1 MAKSPISKAKTV
13 QKSGL
18 SLVTVATDKIRDRI
32 LALALAPG
40 MQLDETILRDTLGIS
55 RTPAREALNRL
66 VTEGL
71 VEVRASKGFFVR
83 SLDLDE
89 IARLFDAYLIS
100 ELSIASLCRFT
111 HPNLAADLRTIQE
124 HHRRAVEN
132 QAFLEITATNAAFH
146 TRIADATDNS
156 FLIEFSR
163 RIHNYARRLAY
174 FSYSWESEDQA
185 YFSAQQTRIVED
197 HNEIIDR
204 VEQRDRDGLIE
215 VVTLHS
221 ELFRTRIARFIQ
233 GQSTSEIL
241 RMFRPTPPS
250 SSQPEGWSEKKRRP
264 IRIGNSE

>member
-1 MAKSPISKAKTV
+1 MARPSKSRTKTA

-40 MQLDETILRDTLGIS
+40 TQLDETILRDTLGIS

-71 VEVRASKGFFVR
+71 VEVRANKGFFVR

-89 IARLFDAYLIS
+89 IARLFEAYLIS
-100 ELSIASLCRFT
+100 ELSTATLCRFA
-111 HPNLAADLRTIQE
+111 HPNFAADLRAIQE
-124 HHRRAVEN
+124 RHRRAVES

-174 FSYSWESEDQA
+174 FSYSWESDDQA
-185 YFSAQQTRIVED
+185 YFSVQQTRIVDD
-197 HNEIIDR
+197 HNEII
-204 VEQRDRDGLIE
+204 EKIEERDRKGLID
-215 VVTLHS
+215 VVTRHS

-233 GQSTSEIL
+233 GQSTTDIL
-241 RMFRPTPPS
+241 RVFRPDVS
-250 SSQPEGWSEKKRRP
+250 GESEPDRWTSKKRRLA
-264 IRIGNSE
+264 RA